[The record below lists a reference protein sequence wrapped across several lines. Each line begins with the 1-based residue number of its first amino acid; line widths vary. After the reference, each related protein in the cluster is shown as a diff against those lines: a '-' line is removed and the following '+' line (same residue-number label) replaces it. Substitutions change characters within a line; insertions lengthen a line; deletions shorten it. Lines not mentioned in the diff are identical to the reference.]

1 MKSLLN
7 QKSIE
12 RGIFIIL
19 IVFLALYGMKDSDAA
34 EKLIRALTDAFT
46 LLFTTIDT

>member
-1 MKSLLN
+1 MRPKQNKEL
-7 QKSIE
+7 E

-19 IVFLALYGMKDSDAA
+19 IILLTLYGLKDIDAA

-46 LLFTTIDT
+46 ILFNNTSP

>member
-1 MKSLLN
+1 MKPLFN
-7 QKSIE
+7 KKNIE

-19 IVFLALYGMKDSDAA
+19 IVLLILYGMKDSDAA

-46 LLFTTIDT
+46 LLFNTIDT